1 MYWWKEL
8 EKFPEICFFCDS
20 SSPVCVQLGYL
31 LVVGKAEV
39 EGGDQWA
46 EQMGLR
52 LVVCH
57 PIFSHESTT
66 I

>member
-1 MYWWKEL
+1 M
-8 EKFPEICFFCDS
+8 CDGSVGASYVIS
-20 SSPVCVQLGYL
+20 SVCPHVQLGYL

-39 EGGDQWA
+39 EGGDQWV

-57 PIFSHESTT
+57 KTLINSSSMA
-66 I
+66 